1 MAIRWRIMM
10 KQIQWFPGHMFKSLR
25 EIRERISLMD
35 IVIVLLDSRLP
46 SSSMNPE
53 LFKIIKTKPTV
64 LLFNKMDLS
73 DDNILNQWINHYQA
87 LGYSTLKIDAQSG
100 KNVNKLHD
108 LTKEVLKEKLDR
120 ERSKGLKE
128 RPIRTMILGIPNVG
142 KSTLINQL
150 SKSSATKTGNT
161 PGVTKAQQW
170 IKLGENFELLD
181 TPGVLWPRF
190 DDATVGYHLAI
201 TGAIKDKILPEDDV
215 VHYAL
220 DFLKKYYP
228 KKLYDK
234 YGITQEDQ
242 YIDMLNKVGKLRG
255 ALGKGGEIDYE
266 RVYTIILTDIRN
278 KQLGGLSFD
287 RLEPLSIRE

>member
-1 MAIRWRIMM
+1 MM

-25 EIRERISLMD
+25 EIREKISLMD
-35 IVIVLLDSRLP
+35 IVIVLVDSRLP

-73 DDNILNQWINHYQA
+73 DDQILNQWLDHYQK
-87 LGYSTLKIDAQSG
+87 LGYSTLKIDSQTG

-108 LTKEVLKEKLDR
+108 LTREVLKEKVDR

-215 VHYAL
+215 VHYAM

-228 KKLYDK
+228 KRIYDK
-234 YGITQEDQ
+234 YGITSEDN
-242 YIDMLNKVGKLRG
+242 YIDMLNKVGKMRG
-255 ALGKGGEIDYE
+255 ALGKGGEIDYD

-287 RLEPLSIRE
+287 RLEPVSIRE

>member
-1 MAIRWRIMM
+1 MM

-53 LFKIIKTKPTV
+53 LFKIIKNKPTI

-73 DDNILNQWINHYQA
+73 DDKILSQWIFHYQNQ
-87 LGYSTLKIDAQSG
+87 GYATLKIDSQTG
-100 KNVNKLHD
+100 KNVNKIHD
-108 LTKEVLKEKLDR
+108 LAKEVLKVKLDR
-120 ERSKGLKE
+120 EKSKGLKE

-150 SKSSATKTGNT
+150 SKSSATRTGNT

-190 DDATVGYHLAI
+190 DDSTVGYHLAI

-215 VHYAL
+215 VHYAM

-228 KKLYDK
+228 QRLHER
-234 YGITQEDQ
+234 YGILPNED
-242 YIDMLNKVGKLRG
+242 YLEMLNRIGLLRG
-255 ALGKGGEIDYE
+255 ALVRGGSVDYE

-287 RLEPLSIRE
+287 RLEVLSI

>member
-1 MAIRWRIMM
+1 MM

-53 LFKIIKTKPTV
+53 LFKIIKNKPTV

-73 DDNILNQWINHYQA
+73 DDKILNQWMEHYQS
-87 LGYSTLKIDAQSG
+87 LGYSTLKIDSQTG

-150 SKSSATKTGNT
+150 SKSSATRTGNT

-215 VHYAL
+215 VHYAM

-228 KKLYDK
+228 KRLFDR
-234 YGITQEDQ
+234 YGIINEDD
-242 YIDMLNKVGKLRG
+242 YIAMLNKVGKMRG
-255 ALGKGGEIDYE
+255 ALGKGGEIDYD

-287 RLEPLSIRE
+287 RLEPISIRE